1 MTLLLWLSSDW
12 SSIAV
17 LGVFL
22 TVFTLVF
29 DFMKRRKKWSR
40 YPPGPMSLPFVGTM
54 PYIDFNNPHL
64 SFNKVSA
71 SPAGWDVAVGMAG
84 FSVSYS
90 SLPTG
95 VGLLQLRRSAHRI
108 CPSSSAQN
116 VCSTPNQSQG
126 LSFLEGKAQ
135 HSLQQITLQTLKAFF
150 FFRTTLLSCLSKI
163 HPMEKLNTAF
173 VLFAFI

>member
-1 MTLLLWLSSDW
+1 MTLLLWLSPDW
-12 SSIAV
+12 SNIAV

-22 TVFTLVF
+22 TVFTLAL

-54 PYIDFNNPHL
+54 PYIDFHNPHL

-71 SPAGWDVAVGMAG
+71 SPAGQPAGWDVAVGVAG

-95 VGLLQLRRSAHRI
+95 VGLLQLRRSAHGI

-116 VCSTPNQSQG
+116 VCSIPDQSQG

-150 FFRTTLLSCLSKI
+150 SLGQHCSAVCPKSTKWR
-163 HPMEKLNTAF
+163 N
-173 VLFAFI
+173 